1 MTRVPPR
8 ARATPAPERLVG
20 RTALAL
26 LLGAGAVLATTVI
39 GLGLGSHPISPG
51 TVIAAIS
58 HYDPTV
64 DDHLIVV
71 RSRLPRQVLG
81 ILVGLALGT
90 AGVLMQA
97 LTRNALAEPGLL
109 GLNAGAA
116 FAVVIGIAYAGI
128 GSAAGY
134 LWCALAGAALAAVAV
149 YFIGTARRS
158 AATPVR
164 MLLAGAAVATAT
176 MAITGAILASHER
189 AFDQFRYWA
198 VGSLQGRDWSITLT
212 VLPLIAVAVVL
223 SLALIRPLNAM
234 ALGDE
239 TAQALGAS
247 AGRIR
252 AVAALAVVLL
262 AGSATAAAGPIAFIG
277 LAAPHMA
284 RLMVGPDLRALVPV
298 TMVFS
303 PALLLLADACGRWV
317 LAPAEIPT
325 GVAAALV
332 GGPVF
337 VALVR
342 SRRSRI

>member
-1 MTRVPPR
+1 VTRLLSR
-8 ARATPAPERLVG
+8 ARPASAPGHLAG
-20 RTALAL
+20 RTALIL
-26 LLGAGAVLATTVI
+26 LVGASAVLVASVI

-51 TVIAAIS
+51 TVISALVN
-58 HYDPTV
+58 YDPSIN
-64 DDHLIVV
+64 DHLIVV

-90 AGVLMQA
+90 AGVLMQSI
-97 LTRNALAEPGLL
+97 TRNALAEPGLL

-116 FAVVIGIAYAGI
+116 FAVVIGIAYFGV

-134 LWCALAGAALAAVAV
+134 LWFALAGAALAAVAV

-158 AATPVR
+158 SATPVR

-176 MAITGAILASHER
+176 MAVSGAILASHER
-189 AFDQFRYWA
+189 AFDQFRYWD
-198 VGSLQGRDWSITLT
+198 VGSLQGRDWSIILT
-212 VLPLIAVAVVL
+212 VLPLIAAAVVV
-223 SLALIRPLNAM
+223 SLALIRPLNAI

-239 TAQALGAS
+239 AARALGA
-247 AGRIR
+247 ATGRIR
-252 AVAALAVVLL
+252 IVAAIAIVLL

-284 RLMVGPDLRALVPV
+284 RLVVGPDLRVLIPA
-298 TMVFS
+298 TMVCS
-303 PALLLLADACGRWV
+303 PALLLLADAFGRWV
-317 LAPAEIPT
+317 IAPAEIPT
-325 GVAAALV
+325 GVAAAIF

-342 SRRSRI
+342 SRGSRV